1 MCPHPC
7 ETKCNRAEYDEPVAI
22 HALERFAADT
32 GHETRFIPLPASGKR
47 VAVVGSG
54 PAGLTAARFAA
65 LLGHAVTVYESA
77 PVMGGV
83 PRHAVPDFRLP
94 KDVVDRET
102 GAIVASGVQV
112 RTNVTVGRDITL
124 QSLLDTYDATI
135 LSVGL
140 WKERRLDIPG
150 KEHLVPAVGWLKRS
164 TLERQS
170 LAGKTVVILGGGG
183 VAFDCAFTARRLNA
197 DTVHIVCLE
206 PTDAMRAPAEEV
218 QQALDEGIVIHNSHL
233 SHAVAPEG
241 GRFRFE
247 ARPVTSFSFDETGAL
262 HTEFAPG
269 DPLCMNADLVICAS
283 GLQTD
288 ETPLEG
294 VDMARTPRGFVAVD
308 PVSFRTSVPGL
319 YAAGDIANG
328 PSLIARAIGHGRQAA
343 IAVHKALS
351 GIDPAEN
358 IDIWIDETG
367 RVREDHV
374 PALPAPHVV
383 AFKEIMHADYHE
395 HAARQILP
403 PAASDGPELAFAE
416 LSGGLAAEAAV
427 AEAGRCMHCGHCM
440 ECGSCVESCPGH
452 ILEMTDDGPAVAYP
466 SQCWHC
472 GCCRIACPT
481 GSIAYRFPMT
491 MML

>member
-1 MCPHPC
+1 
-7 ETKCNRAEYDEPVAI
+7 
-22 HALERFAADT
+22 
-32 GHETRFIPLPASGKR
+32 
-47 VAVVGSG
+47 
-54 PAGLTAARFAA
+54 
-65 LLGHAVTVYESA
+65 
-77 PVMGGV
+77 
-83 PRHAVPDFRLP
+83 
-94 KDVVDRET
+94 
-102 GAIVASGVQV
+102 
-112 RTNVTVGRDITL
+112 
-124 QSLLDTYDATI
+124 
-135 LSVGL
+135 
-140 WKERRLDIPG
+140 
-150 KEHLVPAVGWLKRS
+150 
-164 TLERQS
+164 
-170 LAGKTVVILGGGG
+170 
-183 VAFDCAFTARRLNA
+183 
-197 DTVHIVCLE
+197 
-206 PTDAMRAPAEEV
+206 MRAPAEEV

-241 GRFRFE
+241 GRLRFE

-288 ETPLEG
+288 EIPLEG

-383 AFKEIMHADYHE
+383 AFKEIMHAEYHG

>member
-1 MCPHPC
+1 MGS
-7 ETKCNRAEYDEPVAI
+7 ELTK
-22 HALERFAADT
+22 
-32 GHETRFIPLPASGKR
+32 K
-47 VAVVGSG
+47 
-54 PAGLTAARFAA
+54 
-65 LLGHAVTVYESA
+65 
-77 PVMGGV
+77 
-83 PRHAVPDFRLP
+83 
-94 KDVVDRET
+94 
-102 GAIVASGVQV
+102 
-112 RTNVTVGRDITL
+112 TVG
-124 QSLLDTYDATI
+124 
-135 LSVGL
+135 
-140 WKERRLDIPG
+140 
-150 KEHLVPAVGWLKRS
+150 
-164 TLERQS
+164 
-170 LAGKTVVILGGGG
+170 ILGGGG

-197 DTVHIVCLE
+197 DAVHVVCLE

-218 QQALDEGIVIHNSHL
+218 QQALDEGIVVHNSHL

-241 GRFRFE
+241 GHFRFE

-269 DPLCMNADLVICAS
+269 DPLRLDADLIICAS

-351 GIDPAEN
+351 GMDPAEN
-358 IDIWIDETG
+358 LDIWIDETG

-416 LSGGLAAEAAV
+416 LSGGLTAEAAV